1 MKRILITGGSG
12 GIGYALCQIFNQN
25 GYQVY
30 TIDKKKPKD
39 LDKSISFKMLDLR
52 DYRAVAKY
60 ANSLDSIDILINN
73 AAIQIEEP
81 FINSSIDSIQDVI
94 ETNIIGT
101 LALTNKI
108 IPKMS
113 KNGLIINI
121 GSIHGTIPRINKM
134 TYDMSKA
141 ALEMM
146 TKELAL
152 ELAPNIRVNQLNIGA
167 THTPMNQVFD
177 KDQKKLED
185 AKNKVPMKHIFTPEE
200 IAKVVYQLTNDVY
213 QYMTGSIIVYDGG
226 RSLV

>member
-1 MKRILITGGSG
+1 MKKVLITGGAN
-12 GIGYALCQIFNQN
+12 GIGQALCQIFKNN

-30 TIDKKKPKD
+30 TIDIKNQKHEDKDIHFQILDIRNQGLIEDYVKKIGNVD
-39 LDKSISFKMLDLR
+39 L
-52 DYRAVAKY
+52 
-60 ANSLDSIDILINN
+60 LINN

-81 FINSSIDSIQDVI
+81 FINASFESIKNVI
-94 ETNIIGT
+94 ETNMIGT
-101 LALTNKI
+101 LAITKAI
-108 IPKMS
+108 IPKIN

-121 GSIHGTIPRINKM
+121 GSIHGTIPRKNKM

-167 THTPMNQVFD
+167 TLTPMNQVFD
-177 KDQKKLED
+177 KDQEKLEE
-185 AKNKVPMKHIFTPEE
+185 AKNKVPMKHIFTAEE
-200 IAKVVYQLTNDVY
+200 IAKVVYQLTDDVY